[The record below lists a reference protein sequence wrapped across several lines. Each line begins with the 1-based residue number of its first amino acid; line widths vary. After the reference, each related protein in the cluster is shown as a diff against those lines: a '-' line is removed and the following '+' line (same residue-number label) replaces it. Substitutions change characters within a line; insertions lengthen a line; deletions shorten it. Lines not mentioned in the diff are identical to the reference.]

1 MKFILIVSLSF
12 FSINSYCQVNNIQNS
27 PYNMEN
33 SINNME
39 NSPYNMDNSQYNL
52 NSKNG
57 VYDNQGNRTGYQVK
71 EPSGVT
77 NFYDN
82 QGNRTG
88 YTPSKR

>member
-1 MKFILIVSLSF
+1 MII
-12 FSINSYCQVNNIQNS
+12 SISSIAQTTNLKNS

-39 NSPYNMDNSQYNL
+39 NSPYNMENSPNNL
-52 NSKNG
+52 SSTNG

-71 EPSGVT
+71 EPTGVT
-77 NFYDN
+77 NYYDN